1 MEWQNAF
8 APLSLS
14 TQDPLPE
21 LALAHL
27 TSWGAI
33 NMVGQ
38 DKKSYLQGQ
47 VTCDVVTLAEDQ
59 STFGAHCDAKG
70 KVWSAF
76 RLFHHNDGYAM
87 LQPKSAIDAE
97 LVELKKYA
105 IFSKVEITQSQDI
118 VLGLVGQNAIQFIDT
133 ITESRGNVRPLPG
146 GTAVMVD
153 QQRWLLMLSEE
164 SAQQLCSSISAP
176 LVDEALW
183 TRLDIEAALPV
194 LGAEQQTE
202 HIPQALNLQA
212 IGGISFTKG
221 CYTGQETVAR
231 AKYRGINKR
240 AMYMVK
246 GSISTDIQ
254 LGEEI
259 ERAVGENWRSA
270 GTLLTHYQFAD
281 GQAIGLVVL
290 PNNLEADTPLRLKS
304 QPENIWSI
312 EALPYSLNDDE

>member
-133 ITESRGNVRPLPG
+133 ITESRGDVRPLPG

-164 SAQQLCSSISAP
+164 SAQQLCSFISAP

-270 GTLLTHYQFAD
+270 GILLTHYQFAD

>member
-1 MEWQNAF
+1 MEWQNSF
-8 APLSLS
+8 SPLSLS
-14 TQDPLPE
+14 TQEPLPE

-33 NMVGQ
+33 NVIGQ

-47 VTCDVVTLAEDQ
+47 ITCDVVTLAADQ

-87 LQPKSAIDAE
+87 LQPKSAINTE

-105 IFSKVEITQSQDI
+105 IFSKVDMTQSTDI
-118 VLGLVGQNAIQFIDT
+118 ALGLIGDNAEQFIDNL
-133 ITESRGNVRPLPG
+133 TENRGNVRPVPG

-164 SAQQLCSSISAP
+164 AAQHLCSTIDAP
-176 LVDEALW
+176 LIDEALW
-183 TRLDIEAALPV
+183 TRLDIEAALPL

-202 HIPQALNLQA
+202 YIPQALNLQA

-240 AMYMVK
+240 AMYIVR
-246 GSISTDIQ
+246 GSIAEDINE
-254 LGEEI
+254 GEEI
-259 ERAVGENWRSA
+259 ERAVGDNWRSA
-270 GTLLTHYQFAD
+270 GTLLSQYQFAD
-281 GQAIGLVVL
+281 KQAIGLIVL
-290 PNNLEADTPLRLKS
+290 PNNLEAGTPLRLKS
-304 QPENIWSI
+304 QPDHIWSI
-312 EALPYSLNDDE
+312 EALPYSLDDDE

>member
-133 ITESRGNVRPLPG
+133 ITDSRGDVRPLPG

-246 GSISTDIQ
+246 GSISTDLQ

>member
-133 ITESRGNVRPLPG
+133 ITDSRGDVRPLPG

-164 SAQQLCSSISAP
+164 SAQQLCSSIRAP